1 MNTEV
6 YRWKLGIGDPTIE
19 GWLIC
24 TLYFIGFILSLKK
37 SIHVKDNCTISHKTW
52 TFVSLILLFLSLNK
66 QLDLQ
71 TLISD
76 TGRAIAINLE
86 LMEQRHIFKQAF
98 ILVLALFGIIFLIR
112 YKENV
117 VSFNKNYH
125 LAFVGMVTLIT
136 FVFLRAISFHIF
148 SDTLNNTLKSY
159 HFFKALELTSI
170 LILLLSIL
178 ISDTKKKDFIIK
190 RA

>member
-6 YRWKLGIGDPTIE
+6 YRWRLGIGDPTIE

-24 TLYFIGFILSLKK
+24 TLYFIGFILSFKK
-37 SIHVKDNCTISHKTW
+37 SINVKVNSTVSHKTW
-52 TFVSLILLFLSLNK
+52 TFISLTLLFLSLNK

-86 LMEQRHIFKQAF
+86 LMEQRHIFKRVF
-98 ILVLALFGIIFLIR
+98 ILVVALCGIIFLIK

-125 LAFVGMVTLIT
+125 LAFVGMTTLIT

-148 SDTLNNTLKSY
+148 SDTFNNMLENIY
-159 HFFKALELTSI
+159 FFKALELTSI

-178 ISDTKKKDFIIK
+178 ISDIEKEDFHIKKT
-190 RA
+190 